1 MKLIERFLL
10 EMTLLLLVGD
20 PHLYLY
26 FFINLDLMWIS
37 GNSTNKEKRGGN
49 FAQSLRPEQHLD
61 AVPSSTSINRNRMNP
76 KKRTFPLCF
85 DDSDQKAVAEN
96 AKQPDLLVP
105 IRIDLE
111 MEGQKIRDTFTWNK
125 NEQLVTPEIFA
136 EILCD
141 DLGWLVGPGS
151 LTKWLNI

>member
-1 MKLIERFLL
+1 M
-10 EMTLLLLVGD
+10 
-20 PHLYLY
+20 
-26 FFINLDLMWIS
+26 
-37 GNSTNKEKRGGN
+37 
-49 FAQSLRPEQHLD
+49 D

-151 LTKWLNI
+151 LTK